1 MHHTVS
7 VIFTQNERIGLEGN
21 TMDHDDR
28 QVGRILSRREVLTL
42 FGAAGTAVLATC
54 IPAQPT
60 TQQGASVAAQAL
72 IQTASTAN
80 RAALPGCIV
89 RLAETEGSYFVD
101 GTHSL

>member
-1 MHHTVS
+1 
-7 VIFTQNERIGLEGN
+7 
-21 TMDHDDR
+21 MDHDDR

-80 RAALPGCIV
+80 RGAT
-89 RLAETEGSYFVD
+89 RLYRASGRNRR
-101 GTHSL
+101 LLLC